1 MAWYAWTGQ
10 HGSYLSQQPPNFCPE
25 KKRRNK
31 LDFINTYRIS
41 ADLKVERDIIASI
54 AASLKGGGNNIRL
67 QSVLNMT
74 VIFARTFV
82 ILMLE

>member
-1 MAWYAWTGQ
+1 
-10 HGSYLSQQPPNFCPE
+10 L
-25 KKRRNK
+25 
-31 LDFINTYRIS
+31 
-41 ADLKVERDIIASI
+41 RDIIASI
-54 AASLKGGGNNIRL
+54 AASLIGGGNNIRL

>member
-25 KKRRNK
+25 KKRNK
-31 LDFINTYRIS
+31 LDCINTYRIS

-54 AASLKGGGNNIRL
+54 AVSPIGGGNNIRL
-67 QSVLNMT
+67 QSVLNMAM
-74 VIFARTFV
+74 IFSGTFV
-82 ILMLE
+82 ILLLK